1 MKWSARESEDV
12 LVFEIKGGL
21 EGGQDTYQIRDMVKE
36 KLAQGHRKF
45 LINLD
50 KVDFVNSTGIGI
62 IAAVY
67 MAISSSGGKMKI
79 SNANEKVSRVMMIT
93 KLLDVFESY
102 KSEDDALASFRSWT
116 STENP

>member
-1 MKWSARESEDV
+1 
-12 LVFEIKGGL
+12 
-21 EGGQDTYQIRDMVKE
+21 
-36 KLAQGHRKF
+36 
-45 LINLD
+45 
-50 KVDFVNSTGIGI
+50 
-62 IAAVY
+62 